1 MLEPERHQLI
11 LDLLKKKNTVKLQ
24 ELVEL
29 TNSSESTIRRDLVQ
43 LEKGKF
49 LKRIHGG
56 ASRLQGML
64 QEPTMTEKTF
74 KNVQEKR
81 QIATFAASLVE
92 EGDSI
97 YLDAGSTNFA
107 MITSLPQ
114 NIVVVTNGLM
124 HIEALLTKGI
134 KTYLLGGFVKPTTKA
149 MVGRGAVESLNDY
162 RFDKC
167 FMGVNGIHP
176 EYGYTTPD
184 QEEAAIKQLAISLSR
199 DAYVLAD
206 ESKFTEVAFARIAD
220 LKDAH
225 IITKTVDDH
234 LLESFRSKTNIKV
247 VTP

>member
-11 LDLLKKKNTVKLQ
+11 IDTLKKKNTVKLQ

-43 LEKGKF
+43 LERGKF

-64 QEPTMTEKTF
+64 QEPSITEKTS
-74 KNVQEKR
+74 KNVQEKQ
-81 QIATFAASLVE
+81 QIAMFAANLVK

-97 YLDAGSTNFA
+97 YLDAGSTNYE
-107 MITSLPQ
+107 MIEFLPK

-124 HIEALLTKGI
+124 HIEKLLAREI
-134 KTYLLGGFVKPTTKA
+134 KTYLLGGYVKLTTKA
-149 MVGRGAVESLNDY
+149 MVGRGAIESLKNY

-176 EYGYTTPD
+176 EFGYTTPD
-184 QEEAAIKQLAISLSR
+184 QEEAVIKQLAFVLSR
-199 DAYVLAD
+199 DAYVVAD
-206 ESKFTEVAFARIAD
+206 ESKFSEVAFAKITD
-220 LKDAH
+220 LKEAT
-225 IITKTVDDH
+225 IITNSLDDN
-234 LLESFRSKTNIKV
+234 LLETYQNQTNLKV